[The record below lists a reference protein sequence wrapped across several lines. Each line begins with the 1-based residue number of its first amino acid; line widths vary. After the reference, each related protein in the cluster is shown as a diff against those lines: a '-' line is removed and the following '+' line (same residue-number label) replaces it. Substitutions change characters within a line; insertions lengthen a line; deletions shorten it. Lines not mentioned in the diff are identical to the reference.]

1 MLRSFPRALLVGGV
15 SLVAFTGCL
24 KEIGINSTHAS
35 APAAQAAAVAPV
47 AAAASAGRMAMPDF
61 ATLVE
66 QVGPS
71 VVNISVKSVEHRRA
85 SPFANEDDPFFEFF
99 RRFGMPMPNDPRGQ
113 GNNNDD
119 TQISQ
124 GVGSGFIVSSDG
136 YILTNAHV
144 VDGASEVTV
153 KLTDKREFKAKVVG
167 SDKRSDVAL
176 IKINANDLPAV
187 KTGEASKARVGEW
200 VLAVG
205 SPFGFENTVTSGI
218 ISAKARRLEGD
229 SYTTFIQTDVAI
241 NPGNSGGP
249 LFNLNG
255 EVIGI
260 NSQIYSG
267 TGQFAGISF
276 SIPIDVALK
285 VRDQLLKHGKVSRG
299 KLGVMIQGMDA
310 ELAQSFGLD
319 KPAGALVSSVDPS
332 GPAAK
337 AGVQSGDIIL
347 QVDGK
352 SVDET
357 ADLPSMIG
365 ERAPGDTVHLKVWR
379 DKSSRELVAKL
390 GEAADDNK
398 PAKLGGGKIAEGGK
412 LGLAVRPLSEAEQRR
427 LGVNGGLLIESAS
440 GAAAKAGIRQGDVVL
455 AVNNQRVSSVE
466 QLRKLTEAAGKRVPL
481 LIQRGDNQQYVVVK
495 LD

>member
-1 MLRSFPRALLVGGV
+1 MLRSFPRALLVGGISV
-15 SLVAFTGCL
+15 IAFTGCL
-24 KEIGINSTHAS
+24 KEIGINSTQASAS
-35 APAAQAAAVAPV
+35 APQAAAP
-47 AAAASAGRMAMPDF
+47 AAAVTPVRAGLPDF
-61 ATLVE
+61 ASLVE

-71 VVNISVKSVEHRRA
+71 VVNISVKSVERRRM
-85 SPFANEDDPFFEFF
+85 PMFGNEDDPFFDFF
-99 RRFGMPMPNDPRGQ
+99 RRFGLPVPNSPQGGQ
-113 GNNNDD
+113 GDDD

-144 VDGASEVTV
+144 VQGATDVTV

-176 IKINANDLPAV
+176 IKIDANNLPAV
-187 KTGEASKARVGEW
+187 KMGEASRARVGEW
-200 VLAVG
+200 VVAVG

-276 SIPIDVALK
+276 SIPIDAALK

-299 KLGVMIQGMDA
+299 KLGVMVQGMDS
-310 ELAQSFGLD
+310 ELAQSFGLE

-337 AGVQSGDIIL
+337 AGVQSGDIIM

-352 SVDET
+352 PVDET
-357 ADLPSMIG
+357 QDLPSMIG
-365 ERAPGDTVHLKVWR
+365 EHAPGDVVHLKVWR
-379 DKSSRELVAKL
+379 DKSNHDLTVKLAEATDDAGLAKAP
-390 GEAADDNK
+390 GDK
-398 PAKLGGGKIAEGGK
+398 GSTGGK
-412 LGLAVRPLSEAEQRR
+412 LGLAVRPLTEGEQRR
-427 LGVNGGLLIESAS
+427 LGVTGGLLIENAT

-455 AVNNQRVSSVE
+455 AVNNQRVSTID
-466 QLRKLTEAAGKRVPL
+466 QLRKYADAAGKRVPL
-481 LIQRGDNQQYVVVK
+481 LIQRGENQQYVVVK